1 MAQTYTKE
9 EREDCFFYAREIVGD
24 GCGHC
29 FECYQGK
36 CPVVVAKMTPA
47 EKEFWCIKE

>member
-9 EREDCFFYAREIVGD
+9 EREDCFFYARELDD

-47 EKEFWCIKE
+47 EKEFWCVKE